1 MTAFEGLS
9 LPCGLVGF
17 DSLLAKPDGFDNP
30 SGFGDDNMR
39 FGWVAWCTLW
49 FVVTGHTSPR

>member
-1 MTAFEGLS
+1 